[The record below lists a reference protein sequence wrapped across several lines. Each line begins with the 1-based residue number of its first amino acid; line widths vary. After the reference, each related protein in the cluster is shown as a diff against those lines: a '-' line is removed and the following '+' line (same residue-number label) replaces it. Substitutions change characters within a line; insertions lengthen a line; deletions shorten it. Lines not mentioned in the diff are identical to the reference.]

1 MRDAPIRPA
10 GKPPHSNDETEIT
23 LGSEQELKE
32 WMFDYMKGNYLWND
46 AVKQVTPDYVL
57 GYQAF
62 LEKILLDVA
71 AQDEVNHDDGY
82 RENGT
87 RLSFYSR
94 IERYKVE
101 TEDAGRQAA
110 GESGKVFRIGNAD
123 FGRGNHDKIASALDV
138 SLGLPRM
145 THWSPRSMR
154 ARTSSAGELLING
167 LRGLDLEVRL
177 IGVRTNGKN
186 VGMEGSSRI
195 LDGYEYDFSPI
206 TFYAENARGSSDDG
220 EGFTP
225 DLEAPENNFE
235 LADRGSP
242 DDGLTALALEWIDS
256 GQKPDVKT
264 RAAAAPRLHA
274 LLIPGRRLQ
283 GSIVERN
290 PGSR

>member
-1 MRDAPIRPA
+1 MQDAPIRPA

-32 WMFDYMKGNYLWND
+32 WMFDYMKENYLWND
-46 AVKQVTPDYVL
+46 AVKQVTPDYAL
-57 GYQAF
+57 GYQAL
-62 LEKILLDVA
+62 LERILLDVA
-71 AQDEVNHDDGY
+71 AQDDVNHDDGY

-94 IERYKVE
+94 IGRCKVE

-138 SLGLPRM
+138 SLGRPRIDLLCSKA
-145 THWSPRSMR
+145 T
-154 ARTSSAGELLING
+154 ASAGELLING
-167 LRGLDLEVRL
+167 LRE
-177 IGVRTNGKN
+177 
-186 VGMEGSSRI
+186 
-195 LDGYEYDFSPI
+195 YEYDFSPI
-206 TFYAENARGSSDDG
+206 TFYAENARGSSDYG

-274 LLIPGRRLQ
+274 LPIPGRRLQ

>member
-1 MRDAPIRPA
+1 MRNAPIRPA

-32 WMFDYMKGNYLWND
+32 WMFDYMKENYLWND
-46 AVKQVTPDYVL
+46 AVKQVTPDYAL
-57 GYQAF
+57 GYQAL
-62 LEKILLDVA
+62 LERILLDVA
-71 AQDEVNHDDGY
+71 AQDDVNHDDGY

-94 IERYKVE
+94 IGRCKVE

-110 GESGKVFRIGNAD
+110 GESGEVFRIGNAD

-138 SLGLPRM
+138 SLGLPRIDLLCSKA
-145 THWSPRSMR
+145 T
-154 ARTSSAGELLING
+154 ASAGELLING
-167 LRGLDLEVRL
+167 LRE
-177 IGVRTNGKN
+177 
-186 VGMEGSSRI
+186 
-195 LDGYEYDFSPI
+195 YEYDFSPI

-274 LLIPGRRLQ
+274 LPIPGRRLQ

>member
-1 MRDAPIRPA
+1 MQDAPIRPA

-32 WMFDYMKGNYLWND
+32 WMFDYMKENYLWND
-46 AVKQVTPDYVL
+46 AVKQVTPDYAL
-57 GYQAF
+57 GYQAL
-62 LEKILLDVA
+62 LERILLDVA
-71 AQDEVNHDDGY
+71 AQDDVNHDDGY
-82 RENGT
+82 WENGT

-94 IERYKVE
+94 IERCKVE

-123 FGRGNHDKIASALDV
+123 FGRGNYDKIASALDV
-138 SLGLPRM
+138 SLGLPRIDLLCSKA
-145 THWSPRSMR
+145 T
-154 ARTSSAGELLING
+154 ASAGELLING

-186 VGMEGSSRI
+186 VGMESSSRI

-206 TFYAENARGSSDDG
+206 TFYAENARGSSDYG

-274 LLIPGRRLQ
+274 LPIPDRRLQ

-290 PGSR
+290 SGSR

>member
-46 AVKQVTPDYVL
+46 AVKQVTPDYAL
-57 GYQAF
+57 GYQAL
-62 LEKILLDVA
+62 LERILLDVA
-71 AQDEVNHDDGY
+71 AQDDVNHDDGY

-94 IERYKVE
+94 IGRYKVE

-110 GESGKVFRIGNAD
+110 GESGEVFRIGNAD

-138 SLGLPRM
+138 SLGLPRIDLLCSKA
-145 THWSPRSMR
+145 T
-154 ARTSSAGELLING
+154 ASAGELLING

-186 VGMEGSSRI
+186 VGMESSSRI

-206 TFYAENARGSSDDG
+206 TFYAENARGSSDYG

-274 LLIPGRRLQ
+274 LPIPGRRLQ

-290 PGSR
+290 SGSR